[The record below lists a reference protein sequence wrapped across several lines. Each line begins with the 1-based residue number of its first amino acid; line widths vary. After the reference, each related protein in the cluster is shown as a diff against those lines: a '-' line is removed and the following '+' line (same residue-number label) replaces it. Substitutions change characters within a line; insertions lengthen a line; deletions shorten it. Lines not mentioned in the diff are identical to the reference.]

1 MNSFESTKM
10 LNLLFTLYN
19 DPEKDMAGY
28 LQILVS
34 LLSHRGQGSLYD
46 LLTQENFVTEMD
58 FDADTSIW
66 TLKRLVTLQLTLT
79 DKGLSCVDKVLAIV
93 FEHIRLVREE
103 WLAGGKQ
110 IAFFEE
116 MRLMNDAV
124 WKIYAEQDKEEHLD
138 RLAQGLI
145 KIKDKRKILKHAF

>member
-1 MNSFESTKM
+1 
-10 LNLLFTLYN
+10 
-19 DPEKDMAGY
+19 
-28 LQILVS
+28 
-34 LLSHRGQGSLYD
+34 
-46 LLTQENFVTEMD
+46 MD
-58 FDADTSIW
+58 FDAGTSIW

-79 DKGLSCVDKVLAIV
+79 DKGLSCGEKVLALV
-93 FEHIRLVREE
+93 FEHIRIVREE

-110 IAFFEE
+110 IAFFDE
-116 MRLMNDAV
+116 MLLMNDAV